1 MTTNS
6 SPGIAPVLRA
16 GALAGVAAGVVN
28 VVIFLIGKAADVPFK
43 VEIGDTTSE
52 VVLAQPLISSFLS
65 LLVGA
70 VGLWLLSKIGPGV
83 TVWTALVVVIFVLD
97 TIYALVVASATSTG
111 VVLSLM
117 HVVVVAAA
125 FVMLRPVARR
135 G

>member
-1 MTTNS
+1 MTTNN
-6 SPGIAPVLRA
+6 SPGIAPLLRA

-28 VVIFLIGKAADVPFK
+28 VVIFLIAKAADVPFK
-43 VEIGDTTSE
+43 VKIGGTTSE

-70 VGLWLLSKIGPGV
+70 VGLWLLAKTGPGV

-97 TIYALVVASATSTG
+97 TIYALAVASATSTG
-111 VVLSLM
+111 IVLSLM

-125 FVMLRPVARR
+125 FVMLRPVALR